1 MILIIICDRVKVI
14 GDDTIYFKPYDKT
27 YYIASPTQDEH
38 HNVVVKWNPETGE
51 MTSNW

>member
-1 MILIIICDRVKVI
+1 MDKVI

-27 YYIASPTQDEH
+27 YYIASPTQDEQP
-38 HNVVVKWNPETGE
+38 NVVVKWNPETGE